1 MNLAATGASW
11 EIGKPDSVMTDDHT
25 ADCREAVETLY
36 HYLDGELTYERRAVI
51 QRHLDECHDCI
62 EAYEF
67 EAELRVAISRSC
79 RESVPPSLMERVA
92 NALAN
97 AKEDRGSV

>member
-1 MNLAATGASW
+1 MADANS
-11 EIGKPDSVMTDDHT
+11 TDDGGST

-36 HYLDGELTYERRAVI
+36 HYLDGELTYERRVVI

-67 EAELRVAISRSC
+67 EAELRIAVSRSC
-79 RESVPPSLMERVA
+79 REPVPPSLIARVA
-92 NALAN
+92 EAISMEGPAG
-97 AKEDRGSV
+97 R